1 MPRWNH
7 GMGLRENLV
16 PPPGLPRRLAVQ
28 SIFAG
33 TGYGTFL
40 TGSAVFFTRVVGL
53 RPHEIGIGLSLAAAI
68 ALVTAVPL
76 SSLADRFGARR
87 MWVVGSVAQGL
98 LFAAWPFA
106 RGFWTYLL
114 VIACVEIAS
123 TVGQAGRNVYLIEA
137 LEPET
142 RVRTQAFSRS
152 YLNIG
157 WSVGAGLAALAL
169 AIDTRPAYYALVLIN
184 SALLL
189 LNAWLSSR
197 LPAVARATGRTGSA
211 DRRAVFRDRPFLA
224 VTAVCAVLSCYVTV
238 FMEVAPLWLLTHT
251 DAPKWWLGVMTIT
264 NALMATTMQVA
275 MTRGAHTLGGAAT
288 AMRRAGLAAALGCPV
303 YLLAGATAGAATMA
317 LLLLA
322 AVLLTLAEMWQSA
335 GAWTVVAE
343 LPPPDR
349 RGEYSGAFRM
359 GGSAQSMIAPAA
371 LIALAVTSGGW
382 GWLAVSAMFVVAA
395 LLIGPAMHRAARSRP
410 ETSSVPVQ
418 VPA

>member
-1 MPRWNH
+1 
-7 GMGLRENLV
+7 MGLRDNLI

-28 SIFAG
+28 SVFAG

-68 ALVTAVPL
+68 ALVTAVPM
-76 SSLADRFGARR
+76 SSLADRFGAQR
-87 MWVVGSVAQGL
+87 MWVVGAVLQGL

-106 RGFWTYLL
+106 RGFWSFLL

-123 TVGQAGRNVYLIEA
+123 TIGQAGRNVYLIEA

-152 YLNIG
+152 YLNVG

-169 AIDTRPAYYALVLIN
+169 AIDTRPAYYALVLVN
-184 SALLL
+184 SVILL

-197 LPAVARATGRTGSA
+197 LPAVARAAARAGAGR
-211 DRRAVFRDRPFLA
+211 RREVFRDRPFLA
-224 VTAVCAVLSCYVTV
+224 VTAVCAVLTCYMTV

-251 DAPKWWLGVMTIT
+251 DAPKWWLGVMTVT
-264 NALMATTMQVA
+264 NTLMATTMQVA
-275 MTRGAHTLGGAAT
+275 LTRSAHTLGGAAA
-288 AMRRAGLAAALGCPV
+288 AMRRAGLVAALGCPV
-303 YLLAGATAGAATMA
+303 YLLAGVTAGTVTMT
-317 LLLLA
+317 LLLVA
-322 AVLLTLAEMWQSA
+322 TVLLTLAEMWQSA

-343 LPPPDR
+343 LAPPDR
-349 RGEYSGAFRM
+349 RGEYQGAFRM

-382 GWLAVSAMFVVAA
+382 GWLAVSAMFVGAA
-395 LLIGPAMHRAARSRP
+395 LLIGPAMHRAAHARP
-410 ETSSVPVQ
+410 EMRSVPVQ